1 MAGGGKVFLV
11 GAGPGDPELI
21 TLRGAAVLGQ
31 ADVVIYDGL
40 ANALLLDHAP
50 AAAEKIY
57 AGKKHSVRGTPLTQE
72 EIEELIVDRAAR
84 GLCVVRL
91 KGGDPFVFGRGGEEA
106 ERLVAAGIPF
116 EVVPGVSSFSAV
128 PAYAGIPLTHR
139 DVASTVVALST
150 GHEEGGRARVDW
162 TTCAR
167 ADTLI
172 LFMAVKPLAEIA
184 ARLVAAGRD
193 PRTPA
198 AVIRWGTT
206 AAQKTVVAPLAEIAA
221 AVDAAH
227 LKPPALV
234 VVGEVVRYRERLAWF
249 ERRPLFGASVLV
261 PRHREQA
268 RGFARLLAGLGAEP
282 VIAEVTH
289 IVPVDAAALAA
300 AVVATPRPRW
310 IAFTSANAVGVT
322 LDALDGAGHDARA
335 LAGVRLAAVGAA
347 TAGALRARGLAAD
360 LVPRER
366 TGAGLG
372 AALRAADPELPGAR
386 VLLPRAEEGRDE
398 LAEAL
403 AAAGA
408 EVVTVAAY
416 RTAAA
421 PAADLAWLAERLA
434 AGDIHVLTFFAPS
447 QVAAVCEL
455 APVAALNRA
464 RLVAAVGPTTADA
477 LRERGVRVDVVA
489 AAPSAESLAADLASH
504 YLSQEQH

>member
-1 MAGGGKVFLV
+1 VAGGGKVFLV

-21 TLRGAAVLGQ
+21 TLRGAAVLAR
-31 ADVVIYDGL
+31 ADVVVYDGL

-50 AAAEKIY
+50 PEAERIY

-72 EIEELIVDRAAR
+72 EIEDLLVERAAQ
-84 GLCVVRL
+84 GKLVVRL

-139 DVASTVVALST
+139 DVASTVVALAT
-150 GHEEGGRARVDW
+150 GHEEAGRARVDW
-162 TTCAR
+162 ATAAR

-172 LFMAVKPLAEIA
+172 LFMAVKPLADIA

-193 PRTPA
+193 PATPA

-206 AAQKTVVAPLAEIAA
+206 AAQRTVVAPLSGIAA
-221 AVDAAH
+221 AVDAAG

-234 VVGEVVRYRERLAWF
+234 IIGEVVRYRERLAWF

-261 PRHREQA
+261 PRQREQA

-282 VIAEVTH
+282 VIAEVTR
-289 IVPVDAAALAA
+289 IEPVDAAALAA
-300 AVVATPRPRW
+300 ALLAAPRPRW
-310 IAFTSANAVGVT
+310 IAFTSANAVTVT
-322 LDALDGAGHDARA
+322 LDALEAAGRDARA

-347 TAGALRARGLAAD
+347 TAAALRARGLVAD
-360 LVPRER
+360 LTPRER

-372 AALRAADPELPGAR
+372 AALRAADPELAGAR
-386 VLLPRAEEGRDE
+386 VILPRAEEGRDE

-408 EVVTVAAY
+408 DVVTLAAY
-416 RTAAA
+416 RTSAA
-421 PAADLAWLAERLA
+421 PAADLAWLGERLA
-434 AGDIHVLTFFAPS
+434 AGDIQVLTFFAPS
-447 QVAAVCEL
+447 QVAAALAL
-455 APVAALNRA
+455 APPAALNRA
-464 RLVAAVGPTTADA
+464 RLIAAVGPTTADA

-489 AAPSAESLAADLASH
+489 AAPSAEALAADIAHH
-504 YLSQEQH
+504 YLSQEAP